1 MIVLSVVILIAIFAA
16 AVLLPV
22 NMGLIGFAAA
32 LGLGLFG
39 AGMTVGQ
46 VLAGFP
52 ADLFLTL
59 LGVTYLFGIASR
71 NGAIDWLVGR
81 AAQVLGRHTA
91 LLPALVF
98 LVAGVLTALGAVG
111 PAAVAIVAPIGL
123 RFARTHGFSALMMGL
138 LVIHGAQAGSFSPI
152 SIYGGIVNKVLA
164 HSGIAPDPI
173 FLFLV
178 SAAFNCAIALLIWT
192 FFARRNAA
200 QARPAPAPVA
210 PAPLGRDGA
219 WTLAGLAALAVGT
232 LAFRIDIGF
241 MALIVILALATVA
254 PRTQARALK
263 HVDWSTIV
271 LITGIIIYVGVMEKL
286 GTLAAAGA
294 LIGTSGSATLG
305 VLALCYLA
313 AVVSAF
319 ASSTALLGVLIPLA
333 LPVLGGSGLSPM
345 AVVTAICIACTI
357 VDTSPFSTNGALI
370 VGNAQ
375 EDDRPAMLHRL
386 ARYTAIVA
394 TLGPLAAW
402 AALVVRI
409 G

>member
-39 AGMTVGQ
+39 AGMNVGQ

-164 HSGIAPDPI
+164 RSGIAPDPI

-200 QARPAPAPVA
+200 QSRPAPAPVA

-333 LPVLGGSGLSPM
+333 LPVLGGSDLSPM

-402 AALVVRI
+402 AALVVRF
-409 G
+409 

>member
-39 AGMTVGQ
+39 AGMNVGQ

-164 HSGIAPDPI
+164 RSGIAPDPI

-178 SAAFNCAIALLIWT
+178 SAAFNCAIALLIWA

-333 LPVLGGSGLSPM
+333 LPVLAGSGLSPM

-402 AALVVRI
+402 AALVVRF
-409 G
+409 